1 MSCRQDESVILGTP
15 REGGQPGLL
24 GISRQAWCGGGAVL
38 PEGSARCPHHPALFP
53 AVKRP
58 EDVCGPTKFRC
69 VSTNTCIPASFHC
82 DEESD
87 CPDRSDEFGCSE
99 RGAGGRALGPGPLPA
114 VSPWPPPPPPSVPPT
129 PHSCSSPPSASPG
142 GDPSPGVDPGF
153 PGPDGDLHLRGHW
166 RPHPYHQL
174 ETQLGPHP
182 LASQVW
188 LWVPAGGWGWRGG
201 AASGPGPTPASCLWG
216 GPPG

>member
-1 MSCRQDESVILGTP
+1 MGW
-15 REGGQPGLL
+15 G
-24 GISRQAWCGGGAVL
+24 WVL
-38 PEGSARCPHHPALFP
+38 PEGSARCPHHLALSP

-99 RGAGGRALGPGPLPA
+99 RGAGGRALGPGPSPQPPHPGPLLLP
-114 VSPWPPPPPPSVPPT
+114 PRCLPPLT
-129 PHSCSSPPSASPG
+129 PAHSFPSASPG

-153 PGPDGDLHLRGHW
+153 PGSDGDLHLRGHR

-182 LASQVW
+182 LASEVW

-201 AASGPGPTPASCLWG
+201 AASRPGPTPASCLGG